1 MQVVHRKIHPQH
13 FQRLMDFDDSG
24 LINLRRYIH
33 ATLQRLNGE
42 HAHKRYDGYFFH
54 VKEWIKIGQNQI
66 SEFYPDTGSLSQTED
81 GA

>member
-1 MQVVHRKIHPQH
+1 
-13 FQRLMDFDDSG
+13 
-24 LINLRRYIH
+24 
-33 ATLQRLNGE
+33 
-42 HAHKRYDGYFFH
+42 